1 MLPIVLGRKCKG
13 ILWLYAIVCLI
24 FDIVSFGLKQLGS
37 PIPGQGNLFL
47 LTEFVLLTFYYR
59 KQILDNKLSIA
70 LVVFFSIVFICHTLF
85 IRPYNSDVPLSV
97 FRLNLYAGALFYLVY
112 IIYAVLG
119 FYKMIKNP
127 KQDFI
132 ERSSEFWI
140 NTAILIYASGVFFIF
155 LYEEI
160 IDVQNKILI
169 NLLWV
174 YLFCSLNIIK
184 NIFLAKA
191 LSVEN
196 GSDKR

>member
-1 MLPIVLGRKCKG
+1 M
-13 ILWLYAIVCLI
+13 
-24 FDIVSFGLKQLGS
+24 
-37 PIPGQGNLFL
+37 
-47 LTEFVLLTFYYR
+47 
-59 KQILDNKLSIA
+59 
-70 LVVFFSIVFICHTLF
+70 
-85 IRPYNSDVPLSV
+85 SV

>member
-1 MLPIVLGRKCKG
+1 MVAVFVIHTIIIRNDVTGGAEAMLKV
-13 ILWLYAIVCLI
+13 
-24 FDIVSFGLKQLGS
+24 
-37 PIPGQGNLFL
+37 NL
-47 LTEFVLLTFYYR
+47 
-59 KQILDNKLSIA
+59 S
-70 LVVFFSIVFICHTLF
+70 
-85 IRPYNSDVPLSV
+85 
-97 FRLNLYAGALFYLVY
+97 GAAFFYLLY
-112 IIYAVLG
+112 IIYAIIG
-119 FYKMIKNP
+119 FYQLIRNP

-132 ERSSEFWI
+132 ERSSEFWT
-140 NTAILIYASGVFFIF
+140 NTAVLIYASGVFFIF